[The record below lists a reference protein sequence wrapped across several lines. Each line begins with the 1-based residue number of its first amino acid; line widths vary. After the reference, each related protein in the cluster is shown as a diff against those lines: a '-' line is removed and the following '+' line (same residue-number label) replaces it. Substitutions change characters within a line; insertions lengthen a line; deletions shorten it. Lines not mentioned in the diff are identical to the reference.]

1 MGSENSHPMDL
12 GGLYSFPFGSVKMV
26 PALHSSTF
34 ENGTAG
40 GCACGFVIKTLEKTV
55 YVSGATALYFDMQLI
70 PVRYK
75 LDLAILPIGG
85 NFTMDVEDA
94 IMASDFVKCNKVL
107 GYHYDTF
114 NLIKLD
120 DKDLAKRSFKA
131 KGKELILT
139 DIGQSIFV

>member
-1 MGSENSHPMDL
+1 
-12 GGLYSFPFGSVKMV
+12 
-26 PALHSSTF
+26 
-34 ENGTAG
+34 
-40 GCACGFVIKTLEKTV
+40 
-55 YVSGATALYFDMQLI
+55 MQLI

-131 KGKELILT
+131 KGKELIIT